1 VNLFDD
7 LITAARQH
15 MMRAEHRVVDLGCG
29 GEPWPS
35 SSRPG
40 LVLEMDTAVELGHPA
55 EGSFSILLWTA
66 DESLIQPDR
75 LSLAGPDLPAAR
87 GKRLP
92 FVKMV
97 LLLVAGFNEDNCYGR
112 HRELSLLHHRL
123 VLEGFMVRAAALY
136 QQEWSRVSRDALDR
150 GYGFAGLGR
159 SLAQLYK
166 KKPYVRAVEVMVSTS
181 AALGPERFRPIG
193 QQAVARIAAM
203 NRMHEEM
210 EFDCTDCEYS
220 DVCRNVAALR
230 NMYAARTAGPGGS
243 STVTD
248 S

>member
-7 LITAARQH
+7 LIGAAK
-15 MMRAEHRVVDLGCG
+15 AEMLAAAHRVFDLGG
-29 GEPWPS
+29 HEKPWPS

-40 LVLEMDTAVELGHPA
+40 LVLERDTAVELGNPA
-55 EGSFSILLWTA
+55 EGSFSILMWTTDA
-66 DESLIQPDR
+66 SLVQPDR
-75 LSLAGPDLPAAR
+75 LSLAGPDLPSAR
-87 GKRLP
+87 GERLP

-97 LLLVAGFNEDNCYGR
+97 LLLVAGFNEGNCYAR

-150 GYGFAGLGR
+150 GYGFASLGR

-166 KKPYVRAVEVMVSTS
+166 KKPYVRAVEVMISTS
-181 AALGPERFRPIG
+181 VSLEPERFGPIG
-193 QQAVARIAAM
+193 QQAAARIAAM

-210 EFDCTDCEYS
+210 EFDCTDCEYA
-220 DVCRNVAALR
+220 DVCQDVAALR
-230 NMYAARTAGPGGS
+230 NMHAARKAGQGIPGI
-243 STVTD
+243 D
-248 S
+248 YAR

>member
-40 LVLEMDTAVELGHPA
+40 LVLEMDTAVEVGHPA
-55 EGSFSILLWTA
+55 KGSFSILLWTA

-112 HRELSLLHHRL
+112 HRDLSLLHHRL

-181 AALGPERFRPIG
+181 AALGPERFGPIG

-230 NMYAARTAGPGGS
+230 NMYAARKTGPGGS

>member
-40 LVLEMDTAVELGHPA
+40 LVLEMDTAVEVGHPA
-55 EGSFSILLWTA
+55 EGSFSLLLWTA

-112 HRELSLLHHRL
+112 HRDLSLLHHRL

-181 AALGPERFRPIG
+181 AALGPERFGPIG

-210 EFDCTDCEYS
+210 EFDCTDCEYA

-230 NMYAARTAGPGGS
+230 NMYAARKTGPGGS